1 MVGGE
6 LCLIECDVGGR
17 KLDIGEGRANVG
29 HKDPHVLLEGCRG
42 SQLASLSPIKNLELK
57 SG

>member
-1 MVGGE
+1 MPTESGDE
-6 LCLIECDVGGR
+6 GGR
-17 KLDIGEGRANVG
+17 KLDNGEGRANVG